1 MWVGSIRGVH
11 RRILTQY
18 VITFLLFSSIDIP
31 NNPFSEV
38 DMARRCV

>member
-1 MWVGSIRGVH
+1 MWVGRGGGSH
-11 RRILTQY
+11 RRILAHF
-18 VITFLLFSSIDIP
+18 VITFLLFSSMDIP